1 MCFIHL
7 YNICEQIDKCLRN
20 KYKNVKN
27 VVNNCKI
34 FSIRAFWN
42 EKIGAVFLKKR
53 MNRIHTI
60 FRNCCWR
67 FLRYAL

>member
-7 YNICEQIDKCLRN
+7 YNICEQIDKCLHD

-34 FSIRAFWN
+34 FSICAFRN
-42 EKIGAVFLKKR
+42 EKNGTGFLKSKG
-53 MNRIHTI
+53 IGFT
-60 FRNCCWR
+60 
-67 FLRYAL
+67 

>member
-7 YNICEQIDKCLRN
+7 YNICEQIDKCLHD

-27 VVNNCKI
+27 VVNDCKI
-34 FSIRAFWN
+34 FSICAFRN
-42 EKIGAVFLKKR
+42 EKKR
-53 MNRIHTI
+53 NGFPEKQRNRIHMI